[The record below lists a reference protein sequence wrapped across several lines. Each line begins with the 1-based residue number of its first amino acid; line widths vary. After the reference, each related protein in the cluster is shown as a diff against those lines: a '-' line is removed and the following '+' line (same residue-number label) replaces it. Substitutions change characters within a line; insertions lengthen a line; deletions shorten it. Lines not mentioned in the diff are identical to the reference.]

1 MGLSTKLK
9 VTLIATAIVAGSTLG
24 TVLLPNQAEA
34 ARATLKIGYTSK
46 SACEKVRRTYKT
58 TSWSTTG
65 PCQAFKAYYPKSKT
79 HGTIWGFYIR
89 WRY

>member
-34 ARATLKIGYTSK
+34 KRLTLKYGYADRAT
-46 SACEKVRRTYKT
+46 CEKARRNSRT
-58 TSWSTTG
+58 TTWSTTG
-65 PCQAFKAYYPKSKT
+65 PCGPFKVYYPKSKV
-79 HGTIWGFYIR
+79 HGTLWGFYIR